1 MFNPSKSNVL
11 SSTPTTSSHYAYKGS
26 QWPSALFRLVLSEMG
41 LGVKFRGMTVSSW
54 ALSSGLYLA
63 QINTL
68 DLAK

>member
-11 SSTPTTSSHYAYKGS
+11 SSTVHTLPLLPLMPNRAV
-26 QWPSALFRLVLSEMG
+26 SALFRLVLSEMG

-54 ALSSGLYLA
+54 ALSSGLYLV

-68 DLAK
+68 DFAK

>member
-11 SSTPTTSSHYAYKGS
+11 SSTPTTSSPYTYKGS
-26 QWPSALFRLVLSEMG
+26 QCAFSFGISEMS

-54 ALSSGLYLA
+54 ALSSGLYLI

-68 DLAK
+68 DFAK

>member
-11 SSTPTTSSHYAYKGS
+11 SSTPTTSSPYAYKGS
-26 QWPSALFRLVLSEMG
+26 QCGFSFGINEMG

-54 ALSSGLYLA
+54 ALSSGLYLV

-68 DLAK
+68 DFAK